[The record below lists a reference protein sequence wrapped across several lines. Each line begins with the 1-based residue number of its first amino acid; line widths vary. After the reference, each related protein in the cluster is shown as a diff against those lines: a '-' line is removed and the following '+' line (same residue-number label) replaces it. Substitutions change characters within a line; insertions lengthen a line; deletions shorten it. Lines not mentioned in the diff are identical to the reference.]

1 MKTKE
6 NNSIIGLQ
14 RWKHGIRNK
23 VLTFNTY
30 FNRLP
35 TQRKRIIVLGA
46 GMTMAVACFLI
57 LFQSLFIQSDSPI
70 ETESI
75 TVPNDI
81 FMNAPN
87 QQLTPLGK
95 MKGEIE
101 GEFESFHVAI
111 DTEGQLFIN
120 RDPELSKDSLNK
132 EKGWKPISRKQLK
145 QYEKQ
150 LHVIPSP
157 KKGRKQ

>member
-1 MKTKE
+1 
-6 NNSIIGLQ
+6 
-14 RWKHGIRNK
+14 
-23 VLTFNTY
+23 
-30 FNRLP
+30 
-35 TQRKRIIVLGA
+35 
-46 GMTMAVACFLI
+46 
-57 LFQSLFIQSDSPI
+57 
-70 ETESI
+70 
-75 TVPNDI
+75 
-81 FMNAPN
+81 
-87 QQLTPLGK
+87 